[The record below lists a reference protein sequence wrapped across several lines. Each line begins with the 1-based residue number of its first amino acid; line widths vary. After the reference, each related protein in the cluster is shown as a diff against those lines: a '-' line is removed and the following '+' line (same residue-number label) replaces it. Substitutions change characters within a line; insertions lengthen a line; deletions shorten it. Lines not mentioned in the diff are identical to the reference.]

1 MIRLGFRR
9 VYYTDVLVMAQEN
22 TGSSL
27 KWLWWRLAVLA
38 VGIIVFAIYRME
50 HGVVA
55 VRTAVVGRDNIV
67 SDVSTNGKVAPLADF
82 QAHAPLAGIV
92 EKLLVKVG
100 QQVQKGQQV
109 VQMDDSDARR
119 ELATAEANLATATA
133 ALNAMQHGG
142 TQDERLTE
150 SADLTT
156 SQTQVQQDLLAL
168 TSLQKLQQQ
177 GAASANEVA
186 VAQQRLDAARA
197 HVTQLQSRRTGRYG
211 SDDLSAQRAQ
221 VAQAQAA
228 VEAARTVLAGVNIH
242 APFAGTVYSVPVTQ
256 YQFVPAGETL
266 LEIADLTQLQIKAYF
281 DEPEIGLL
289 KAGQLVQIVW
299 EAEPQHTWHGH
310 VVQAPTTIIAYGGT
324 RNVGECI
331 IAVDDARGDLLPN
344 TNVTV
349 TVIEQR
355 SDNVLSLPRE
365 ALYTDG
371 DSKFVFK
378 VVKEHLVKTPVKVG
392 LTNQTRFEIS
402 GGVNQGETI
411 ALRATNGADLI
422 DGLHVKPLQ

>member
-1 MIRLGFRR
+1 
-9 VYYTDVLVMAQEN
+9 MAQEN

-27 KWLWWRLAVLA
+27 KWLWWRLAVLG
-38 VGIIVFAIYRME
+38 VGIIIFVIYRME

-55 VRTAVVGRDNIV
+55 VRSAQVSRDNIV
-67 SDVSTNGKVAPLADF
+67 SDVSTNGKVAPMRDF

-100 QQVQKGQQV
+100 QQVTTGQEL

-133 ALNAMQHGG
+133 SLNAMQRGG
-142 TQDERLTE
+142 TQDERLTA

-156 SQTQVQQDLLAL
+156 AQTQVQQDTLSLG
-168 TSLQKLQQQ
+168 SLQKLAAQ
-177 GAASANEVA
+177 GAASPNEVA
-186 VAQQRLDAARA
+186 LAQQRLDAAKAR
-197 HVTQLQSRRTGRYG
+197 VTQLQSRRTGRY
-211 SDDLSAQRAQ
+211 SADDLSAQRAQ

-228 VEAARTVLAGVNIH
+228 VEAARTVFAGVDIR
-242 APFAGTVYSVPVTQ
+242 APFSGTVYAVPVSQ

-266 LEIADLTQLQIKAYF
+266 LQIADLEQLQIKAYF

-289 KAGQLVQIVW
+289 QSGQPVKIVW
-299 EAEPQHTWHGH
+299 EAKPGQVWHGH

-324 RNVGECI
+324 RNVGECL
-331 IAVDDARGDLLPN
+331 IAVDDAKGDLLPN

-365 ALYTDG
+365 ALQTDG
-371 DSKFVFK
+371 SKTFVFRI
-378 VVKEHLVKTPVKVG
+378 VKEHLVRTPVRVG
-392 LTNQTRFEIS
+392 LNNQTRFQVS
-402 GGVNQGETI
+402 GGLSEGDTV
-411 ALRATNGADLI
+411 ALRATNGADLV
-422 DGLHVKPLQ
+422 DGLHVTTQR